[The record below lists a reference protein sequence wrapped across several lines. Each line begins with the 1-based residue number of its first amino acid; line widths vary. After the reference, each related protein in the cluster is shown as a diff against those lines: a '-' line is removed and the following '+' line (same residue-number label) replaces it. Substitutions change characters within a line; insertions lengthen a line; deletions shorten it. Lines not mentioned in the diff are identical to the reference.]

1 MKPTTPNGT
10 LPIAKLSDGS
20 FVSESGAIGRA
31 IAGASGMLGHGKE
44 YVISEMLLGITSDLN
59 QKAMKIAPTV
69 FTKDNFDSEK
79 KQAYQEGRGA
89 VIEFADTKYEKF
101 LIGAGDRFT
110 ESGLTFGEVI
120 SSLSCIATQ
129 TVPSRS

>member
-20 FVSESGAIGRA
+20 LVSESGAIGRM
-31 IAGASGMLGHGKE
+31 IAGASGLLGSGRE

-69 FTKDNFDSEK
+69 FTQEGFDSE
-79 KQAYQEGRGA
+79 
-89 VIEFADTKYEKF
+89 
-101 LIGAGDRFT
+101 
-110 ESGLTFGEVI
+110 
-120 SSLSCIATQ
+120 
-129 TVPSRS
+129 